1 MNRKQFIHK
10 ALTMC
15 LLMTIIATYSMVA
28 FAGTGTAVGELIVTG
43 GNSAGDASFVTVNG
57 EPAKS
62 GRSVSSSST
71 ITTPEGMTAIVNFGK
86 LGKIEIGPNTT
97 FALTAENNAIGGQ
110 LASGSITVLSAAKS
124 VGVKTANGEIVQLN
138 AGETATAT
146 ATSGSSVAKAQTKGA
161 SNNDWLVYALIFGG
175 AAVGI
180 IWAATT
186 DNDSNIGG
194 SSTTSSPIR

>member
-1 MNRKQFIHK
+1 MNSKLWIQK

-28 FAGTGTAVGELIVTG
+28 LAGTGSAVGELMVTG
-43 GNSAGDASFVTVNG
+43 GNSASDTSFVTVNG

-97 FALTAENNAIGGQ
+97 FALNAEDNAISGT
-110 LASGSITVLSAAKS
+110 LASGSITVLSAAKN
-124 VGVKTANGEIVQLN
+124 VGVTTANGEIVQLN
-138 AGETATAT
+138 AGETASAT
-146 ATSGSSVAKAQTKGA
+146 PGTGVTKKQTTKASSG
-161 SNNDWLVYALIFGG
+161 DWWIYALIFGG
-175 AAVGI
+175 AAAGI
-180 IWAATT
+180 IWAATS

>member
-28 FAGTGTAVGELIVTG
+28 FAGTGSAVGELMVTG

-110 LASGSITVLSAAKS
+110 LASGSITVLNAAKN
-124 VGVKTANGEIVQLN
+124 VGVKTANGEVVQLN
-138 AGETATAT
+138 AGETASAT
-146 ATSGSSVAKAQTKGA
+146 PGSGVAKKQTAGA
-161 SNNDWLVYALIFGG
+161 SSGDWWIYALIFGG